1 MNKEIVL
8 AVSLAAMS
16 WLFSLLVFEAYVDPT
31 WQCLASLALV
41 DFIFM
46 VIFYYSNLNNQ
57 KVRWVCSLLALSAF
71 FTLTSSIVY
80 YSYHYGI
87 IESDFFA
94 VNAVISYYGSL
105 SFVLSLL
112 IMIVSALNDRIMDKI
127 DGLFW
132 PGFARAFRFNF
143 DVGRSRNFN
152 KGAF

>member
-1 MNKEIVL
+1 VIKAI
-8 AVSLAAMS
+8 ALAALS

-46 VIFYYSNLNNQ
+46 VIFYYSDINDQ
-57 KVRWVCSLLALSAF
+57 KVRWICSLFAISAF
-71 FTLTSSIVY
+71 FTLISSIVY
-80 YSYHYGI
+80 YSYQYAI

-94 VNAVISYYGSL
+94 VNAVVSYYGDL

-112 IMIVSALNDRIMDKI
+112 IMIVSTLNDRIMDKV

-132 PGFARAFRFNF
+132 PSFARTFRFNF
-143 DVGRSRNFN
+143 DVWRSRNLK